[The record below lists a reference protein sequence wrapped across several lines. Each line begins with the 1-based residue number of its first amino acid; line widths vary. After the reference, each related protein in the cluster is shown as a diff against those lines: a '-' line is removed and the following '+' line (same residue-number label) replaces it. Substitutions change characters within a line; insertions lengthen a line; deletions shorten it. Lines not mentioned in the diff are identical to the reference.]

1 MHGTLG
7 YWRTSRRQRSLL
19 LAGVVSALALAGT
32 GCADGHDGGLGVPAP
47 GEPAAIVYAGVSW
60 AGGQV
65 YREEVRVD
73 SATMRFRHRWCYG
86 GSVGRDCSLDEHVET
101 GEAYRPSALELFR
114 LANSSAFRS
123 LRSEYTSPSG
133 GVLSPDPSSAWF
145 DVTAN
150 GRYRRVTW
158 SEGAQL
164 PPVLQ
169 EMSCMM
175 LSARGSLILC
185 D

>member
-7 YWRTSRRQRSLL
+7 HWRTSRTQRPLL
-19 LAGVVSALALAGT
+19 LAGLVSALALAGT
-32 GCADGHDGGLGVPAP
+32 GCADKHDGGLGVPAP
-47 GEPAAIVYAGVSW
+47 GEPAAIVYAGESW
-60 AGGQV
+60 AGGQMH
-65 YREEVRVD
+65 REEVRVD
-73 SATMRFRHRWCYG
+73 SATMRYRYRWCYG
-86 GSVGRDCSLDEHVET
+86 GSVGRVCSLDEHVET
-101 GEAYRPSALELFR
+101 GEAYRPSALQLFQ

-123 LRSEYTSPSG
+123 LRSEYTNTS

-158 SEGAQL
+158 SDGAQL

-175 LSARGSLILC
+175 LSARGSLVLC

>member
-7 YWRTSRRQRSLL
+7 TRKTSRMQRSLL

>member
-1 MHGTLG
+1 MHRTPGH
-7 YWRTSRRQRSLL
+7 WRRPRRQRPLR
-19 LAGVVSALALAGT
+19 LAVLACALALVGT
-32 GCADGHDGGLGVPAP
+32 GCANAHDAGLGVPAP
-47 GEPAAIVYAGVSW
+47 GEPAAIVYAGISW

-73 SATMRFRHRWCYG
+73 SATMRYRYRWCQG
-86 GSVGRDCSLDEHVET
+86 ESVGQDCSLDAHVVT

-123 LRSEYTSPSG
+123 LRAAYTNTS

-158 SEGAQL
+158 SEGVQL
-164 PPVLQ
+164 PRVLQ
-169 EMSCMM
+169 EMSCLM
-175 LSARGSLILC
+175 LSARGSLVLC